1 MPELIDDINNLIDS
15 PEFQDR
21 HKNSPN
27 DFTRNR
33 SLSFETTISFFLN
46 LNKGSYE
53 TELKQFFKTKNNQ
66 DVAMPEVTKSA
77 VSKARKKLK
86 PSAFIELNDEL
97 VRGYEDHG
105 GLQTWNGFRL
115 VAVDG
120 STATVPDEGAVKDHF
135 GAWNVKDGQPCPKAR
150 VSQLF
155 DVQNRIT
162 LDALIR
168 PKSEGERELA
178 AQHFTKLMPTD
189 LVLLDRGYPAAW
201 LFMLIVSLGAQ
212 FCARVKI
219 SQWNITKK
227 FYESGKMD
235 KIIRLP
241 VSFVSKQKCIEMG
254 LKISP
259 IKVRLVRI
267 DLPSGETEILITS
280 LLDKEEFPYDLFV
293 ELYFERWAIEEDYK
307 VMKCRIQ
314 IENFSGKTV
323 HSVYQDFHAKV
334 FSKNLTMMIVNST
347 HPELN
352 KRTENRKYE
361 YHINFTQ
368 ALSGMKNHIVLLLW
382 RSYENI
388 CETITKLQELMLT
401 CTESIRPGR
410 KYERN
415 FNKKN
420 KKFHL
425 EYRQPA

>member
-1 MPELIDDINNLIDS
+1 MPKLIDDINKLISS
-15 PEFQDR
+15 PDFQAR
-21 HKNSPN
+21 NKNAPT

-33 SLSFETTISFFLN
+33 SLDFETTISFFLN

-77 VSKARKKLK
+77 VSKARKKLN
-86 PSAFIELNDEL
+86 PAAFIELNDEL
-97 VRGYEDHG
+97 INGYEKYNA
-105 GLQTWNGFRL
+105 LQTWNGFRL
-115 VAVDG
+115 LAVDG
-120 STATVPDEGAVKDHF
+120 STATVPDEIEVKEHF

-168 PKSEGERELA
+168 PKSEGERDLA
-178 AQHFTKLMPTD
+178 AQHFTKLMPSD

-219 SQWNITKK
+219 SQWNVIKK
-227 FYESGKMD
+227 FYNSGKME

-241 VSFVSKQKCIEMG
+241 ISYVSTQKCNEIG
-254 LKISP
+254 LDIFP
-259 IKVRLVRI
+259 IKVRLIRVE
-267 DLPSGETEILITS
+267 LTSGETEILITS
-280 LLDKEEFPYDLFV
+280 LLDKKKFSHDLFAD
-293 ELYFERWAIEEDYK
+293 LYFERWAIEEDYK
-307 VMKCRIQ
+307 IMKCRIQ

-334 FSKNLTMMIVNST
+334 FSKNLTMMIVTST
-347 HPELN
+347 HPELK

-361 YHINFTQ
+361 HHINFTQ

-382 RSYENI
+382 RPYEKI
-388 CETITKLQELMLT
+388 CDIVTKLQALMLT
-401 CTESIRPGR
+401 CIESIRPGR
-410 KYERN
+410 TYERN

>member
-1 MPELIDDINNLIDS
+1 VPQLVDNVDKLIDS
-15 PEFQDR
+15 PEFQTR
-21 HKNSPN
+21 HKESPK

-33 SLSFETTISFFLN
+33 SLDFKTTISFFVN

-53 TELKQFFKTKNNQ
+53 TELKQFFKTKNDQ
-66 DVAMPEVTKSA
+66 EVAMPEVTKSA
-77 VSKARKKLK
+77 VSKARRKLK

-97 VRGYEDHG
+97 VRGYENQG
-105 GLQTWNGFRL
+105 GFQTWNGFRL

-120 STATVPDEGAVKDHF
+120 STATVPDEDAVKDHF
-135 GAWNVKDGQPCPKAR
+135 GAWNVKNGAPCPKAR
-150 VSQLF
+150 LSQLF

-178 AQHFTKLMPTD
+178 TQHFIKLMPND

-212 FCARVKI
+212 FCARVKV
-219 SQWNITKK
+219 SQWKIIKK
-227 FYESGKMD
+227 FFKSGKME
-235 KIIRLP
+235 KIVKLP
-241 VSFVSKQKCIEMG
+241 VSYVSKQKCGEMG
-254 LKISP
+254 IKDSP
-259 IKVRLVRI
+259 IKVRLIRVE
-267 DLPSGETEILITS
+267 LSSGETEILITS
-280 LLDKEEFPYDLFV
+280 LLDKDKFQYDLFA
-293 ELYFERWAIEEDYK
+293 ELYFERWPIEEDYK
-307 VMKCRIQ
+307 VMKCRTQ

-323 HSVYQDFHAKV
+323 RSVYQDFHAKV

-347 HPELN
+347 HPELK

-382 RSYENI
+382 RSYETT
-388 CETITKLQELMLT
+388 CDTIEKLKELMLR
-401 CTESIRPGR
+401 CIESIRPGR

-415 FNKKN
+415 FHKKN